1 MKKHIKPNKNRRNRE
16 QIYKRQKK
24 GLGVKIFATNQTN
37 KKQTYG
43 KRKKKKFT
51 KNKK

>member
-16 QIYKRQKK
+16 QIYKRRKK
-24 GLGVKIFATNQTN
+24 GSSVKDICDEPNEQKANV
-37 KKQTYG
+37 
-43 KRKKKKFT
+43 RKTKNFT